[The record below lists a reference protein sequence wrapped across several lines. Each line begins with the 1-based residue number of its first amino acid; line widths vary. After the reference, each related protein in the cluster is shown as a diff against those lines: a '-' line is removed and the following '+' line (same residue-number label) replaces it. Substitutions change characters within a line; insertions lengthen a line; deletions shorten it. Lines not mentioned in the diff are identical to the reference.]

1 MSVVASY
8 TKAPGSTLDYSLD
21 WGSWL
26 QAGEIIVGSTWA
38 ITPSQAPQTGD
49 ATIQQS
55 AVVIAITTAW
65 LQAGV
70 VGVQYTVT
78 NTVTTSLGRVDE
90 RSILVDVENR

>member
-26 QAGEIIVGSTWA
+26 QAGEIIV
-38 ITPSQAPQTGD
+38 
-49 ATIQQS
+49 
-55 AVVIAITTAW
+55 VVIAITTAW